1 MSSIPPVWIWL
12 GIIACVVQSALFAGL
27 NLAVFSLSQL
37 RLQLEADAGNGDA
50 ARVLELRKDSN
61 QVLATII
68 WGNVSTNVLLTLLS
82 DAVLAGLSAFFFS
95 AIVITLLGEI
105 FPQAYFSRN
114 ALRMTARFLP
124 FLNFYR
130 AVLYPLTKPT
140 ALLLDWWLG
149 IEGITYLR
157 ERDIRSLIARSA
169 ASGGDVGKLEAIG
182 ARNFLDLDD
191 VPVADEG
198 EVVDAQSII
207 SLPQANNR
215 CVLPNFERTPDD
227 AFLRKIDA
235 SGKKWV
241 IVTDLTG
248 EPAFVLDSHQFL
260 RDALF
265 DELEASPN
273 NYWHRPIVVRDMK
286 IKLGDVIGRMKVV
299 PEHPEDDV
307 IDNDLILVWGDQ
319 KRIITG
325 ADLLGRLL
333 RGIVAVDGAGSTPQ
347 AAARGAQSGAIAE
360 GRTAPSMWS
369 SS

>member
-1 MSSIPPVWIWL
+1 
-12 GIIACVVQSALFAGL
+12 
-27 NLAVFSLSQL
+27 
-37 RLQLEADAGNGDA
+37 
-50 ARVLELRKDSN
+50 
-61 QVLATII
+61 
-68 WGNVSTNVLLTLLS
+68 
-82 DAVLAGLSAFFFS
+82 
-95 AIVITLLGEI
+95 
-105 FPQAYFSRN
+105 
-114 ALRMTARFLP
+114 
-124 FLNFYR
+124 LNFYR
-130 AVLYPLTKPT
+130 AALYPLTKPT
-140 ALLLDWWLG
+140 AMLLDWWLG

-191 VPVADEG
+191 VPVTDEG
-198 EVVDAQSII
+198 ELVDAQSII

-215 CVLPNFERTPDD
+215 CVLPHFERTPDD

-241 IVTDLTG
+241 IVTNPTG
-248 EPAFVLDSHQFL
+248 EPVFVLDSHQFL

-265 DELEASPN
+265 DELEANPN

-286 IKLGDVIGRMKVV
+286 TKLGDVIGHMKVV
-299 PEHPEDDV
+299 PEHSDDDV

-333 RGIVAVDGAGSTPQ
+333 RGIVAVDGAGTTRQP
-347 AAARGAQSGAIAE
+347 ADRGAQSGAIAA

>member
-1 MSSIPPVWIWL
+1 MSSISPVWIWL
-12 GIIACVVQSALFAGL
+12 GIIACIVQSALFAGL
-27 NLAVFSLSQL
+27 TLAIFSLSQL
-37 RLQLEADAGNGDA
+37 RLQLETDAGNADA
-50 ARVLELRKDSN
+50 ARVLELRKNSN
-61 QVLATII
+61 QILATVI

-95 AIVITLLGEI
+95 AVVITLLCEI

-140 ALLLDWWLG
+140 AMVLDWWLG
-149 IEGITYLR
+149 VEGITYLR
-157 ERDIRSLIARSA
+157 ERDVRSLIARSA
-169 ASGGDVGKLEAIG
+169 ASGGDIGKLEAIG

-191 VPVADEG
+191 VPVTDEG

-207 SLPQANNR
+207 SLPHANHR
-215 CVLPNFERTPDD
+215 CVLPTFSHAPNDP
-227 AFLRKIDA
+227 FLRQVDA

-241 IVTDLTG
+241 IVTDLDG
-248 EPAFVLDSHQFL
+248 EPAFVLDAHHFL

-265 DELEASPN
+265 DQLESDSTA
-273 NYWHRPIVVRDMK
+273 YWHRPIVVRDLK
-286 IKLGDVIGRMKVV
+286 TKLGDVIGHMKVS
-299 PEHPEDDV
+299 PERPGDDV
-307 IDNDLILVWGDQ
+307 VDNDLILVWAEQ

-333 RGIVAVDGAGSTPQ
+333 RGIVAVDGAGFAPHP
-347 AAARGAQSGAIAE
+347 ADRGAQSSAVGAGQA
-360 GRTAPSMWS
+360 APSMWRS
-369 SS
+369 S